1 MAEEIIRVEHLK
13 KYFDVRSNSLLKKE
27 KKIVK
32 AVDDINFTINKGQIL
47 GIVGES
53 GCGKSTLGR
62 CILRLMP
69 ISGGKIYFKGT
80 DISTLND
87 KQLKP
92 YREKMQ
98 MVFQNPYSSFKSTSK

>member
-53 GCGKSTLGR
+53 GCGNAPPSKR
-62 CILRLMP
+62 
-69 ISGGKIYFKGT
+69 
-80 DISTLND
+80 
-87 KQLKP
+87 QLCSI
-92 YREKMQ
+92 RR
-98 MVFQNPYSSFKSTSK
+98 VDG

>member
-62 CILRLMP
+62 CIYHGNMTSSL
-69 ISGGKIYFKGT
+69 IY
-80 DISTLND
+80 S
-87 KQLKP
+87 
-92 YREKMQ
+92 
-98 MVFQNPYSSFKSTSK
+98 